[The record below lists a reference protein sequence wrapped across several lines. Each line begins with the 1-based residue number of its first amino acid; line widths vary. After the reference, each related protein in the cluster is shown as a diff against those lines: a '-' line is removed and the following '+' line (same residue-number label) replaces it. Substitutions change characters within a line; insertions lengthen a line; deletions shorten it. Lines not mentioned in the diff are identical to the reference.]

1 MKTHSKLILATSIII
16 SLTSLYIAVTKANAS
31 ETIKVYSERQPF
43 LIEPLIKEY
52 EKNTGNTIEWIFSKK
67 GLVQKTI
74 LEKSRPVADIFL
86 SSDIARLVDITE
98 AEANFDIPFQKN
110 VPENLQSKKWTSL
123 TMRARVIYA
132 HNDLKLDNISYED
145 LVLPKYKN
153 RVCTRKFL

>member
-1 MKTHSKLILATSIII
+1 MSNTCYYFINFYMKTQSKLILATSIII
-16 SLTSLYIAVTKANAS
+16 SLASMYIAATKANAT

-52 EKNTGNTIEWIFSKK
+52 EKSTGNKIEWIFSKK

-98 AEANFDIPFQKN
+98 AEANFEIPFQKN
-110 VPENLQSKKWTSL
+110 VPKNLQSK
-123 TMRARVIYA
+123 
-132 HNDLKLDNISYED
+132 NCNINK
-145 LVLPKYKN
+145 PKYS
-153 RVCTRKFL
+153 FGSEIDYSYD